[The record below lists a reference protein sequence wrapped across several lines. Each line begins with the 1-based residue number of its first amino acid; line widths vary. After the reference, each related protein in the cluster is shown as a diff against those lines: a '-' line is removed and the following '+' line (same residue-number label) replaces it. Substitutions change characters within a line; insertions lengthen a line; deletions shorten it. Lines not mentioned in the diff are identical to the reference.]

1 MRGKRVN
8 VLEPMS
14 AAVRQPAIAAPDEV
28 VLPTRYLPPG
38 QLIASAEPLVV
49 TTILGSCVSL
59 CLWDASAHVGGINHY
74 LLPTGVGA
82 ESQLERYGDRANE
95 LLLQRMLELGAR
107 VSRIKAKVFGG
118 ACVLV
123 AFRKGSDF
131 AERNVR
137 TAMEFAR
144 ERGIAVM
151 ADDVGGNRGRKLRFH
166 THDGTALIRYV

>member
-1 MRGKRVN
+1 MN
-8 VLEPMS
+8 VLVPMTEAATRPEAVPPEVS
-14 AAVRQPAIAAPDEV
+14 AT
-28 VLPTRYLPPG
+28 PTRYLPPG
-38 QLIASAEPLVV
+38 QLIASATPLVV

-59 CLWDASAHVGGINHY
+59 CLWDASSGVGGINHY

-82 ESQLERYGDRANE
+82 ESQLERYGDHANE
-95 LLLQRMLELGAR
+95 RLLQQMLDLGAH

-137 TAMEFAR
+137 GAMDFV
-144 ERGIAVM
+144 RGHGM
-151 ADDVGGNRGRKLRFH
+151 ALMAQDVGGNRGRKLRFH
-166 THDGTALIRYV
+166 TSDGTALIRYV

>member
-1 MRGKRVN
+1 VN
-8 VLEPMS
+8 VLEPVS
-14 AAVRQPAIAAPDEV
+14 AAVRHAEVAAPGEA

-38 QLIASAEPLVV
+38 RLIVSAEPLVV

-59 CLWDASAHVGGINHY
+59 CLWDASSGVGGVNHY

-82 ESQLERYGDRANE
+82 ESQLERYGDYANE
-95 LLLQRMLELGAR
+95 RLLQQLLALGAR
-107 VSRIKAKVFGG
+107 VSRMKAKVFGG

-137 TAMEFAR
+137 AAMEFVR
-144 ERGIAVM
+144 GRGISLV